1 MKNVAKN
8 VVLKIVLR
16 AALSVRPKNNIF
28 KNKEQASDQLAS
40 KLAFFTPATCIVY
53 HLLTQK
59 VIIAFAYCYNTD
71 LLFYMWV

>member
-28 KNKEQASDQLAS
+28 KNKEQVSDQLAS
-40 KLAFFTPATCIVY
+40 NLAFL
-53 HLLTQK
+53 HLLL
-59 VIIAFAYCYNTD
+59 V
-71 LLFYMWV
+71 LFTIC